1 MEFLS
6 AWVWLFLTLIPL
18 LVLERWIHRHIQGIG
33 LLLLRHPDLATIFYA
48 MIFFPGVALH
58 ETSHWLTAKLLGVQT
73 ARFSLAPKRQANGVL
88 RLGYVET
95 AKVDFIREALIGI
108 APLVTGSILVVL
120 IGYSRLGVGPLGE
133 AIAKGNFDAMI
144 QGVAATFKSADALIW
159 LYLIFTVSNSMM
171 PSASD
176 RRAWLPVTV
185 MLILIGIAL
194 YYVGAGPLVLRGVG
208 EPLAAGVR
216 VIASAFSI
224 TIGVNVSIIPL
235 VWLIE
240 KGLIRVTGMKVNY

>member
-1 MEFLS
+1 
-6 AWVWLFLTLIPL
+6 
-18 LVLERWIHRHIQGIG
+18 
-33 LLLLRHPDLATIFYA
+33 
-48 MIFFPGVALH
+48 
-58 ETSHWLTAKLLGVQT
+58 
-73 ARFSLAPKRQANGVL
+73 
-88 RLGYVET
+88 
-95 AKVDFIREALIGI
+95 
-108 APLVTGSILVVL
+108 
-120 IGYSRLGVGPLGE
+120 
-133 AIAKGNFDAMI
+133 MI

-185 MLILIGIAL
+185 VLILIGIAL

-224 TIGVNVSIIPL
+224 TIGVNVLIIPV

-240 KGLIRVTGMKVNY
+240 KGLIRLTGMKVNY